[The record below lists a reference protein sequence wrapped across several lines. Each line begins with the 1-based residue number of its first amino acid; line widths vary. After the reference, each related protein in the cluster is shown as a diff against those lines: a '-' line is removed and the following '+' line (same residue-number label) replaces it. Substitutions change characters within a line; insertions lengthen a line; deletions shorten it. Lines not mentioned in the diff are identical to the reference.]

1 MQDRVRDW
9 FARRTYDGWQWTAS
23 ELAQKKELSGT
34 SVSVVLPALDEEA
47 TVGGIVAAIVRE
59 LVERVA
65 LVDEVIVM
73 DSGSTDAT
81 AVVAAEAGARV
92 VAASAVVPWMGARR
106 GKGEALWKSL
116 FVASGDIVVFVD
128 ADLRRFTPRFVV
140 GLLGPLLTDRSL
152 VYVKGAY
159 DRPLMGGS
167 STKPTGVG
175 GRVTELLARPL
186 INVHWPE
193 LSGFVQPL
201 GGEYAG
207 RRNALMKV
215 PFPTGYGVEIALL
228 VDLLHR
234 HGLYSLGQ
242 VDLGRRV
249 HSHQS
254 DEGLSRMASE
264 VLHTAQ
270 RRLGGASLRG
280 DVLHQFRRGQGGSY
294 DLVQWQVPTEERPPV
309 ATVLAEL
316 AADSGAGRPMSD
328 DADPDDLGLLTG

>member
-9 FARRTYDGWQWTAS
+9 FARRTYDGWGWTAS
-23 ELAQKKELSGT
+23 ELAQRKKLAGM

-47 TVGGIVAAIVRE
+47 TVGGIVASIVGE
-59 LVERVA
+59 LVERVP

-73 DSGSTDAT
+73 DSGSSDAT
-81 AVVAAEAGARV
+81 AVRAAEAGARV
-92 VAASAVVPWMGARR
+92 VAASAVVPWMGVRR

-159 DRPLMGGS
+159 DRPLVEAAT
-167 STKPTGVG
+167 TKPVGG

-193 LSGFVQPL
+193 LAGFVQPL

-254 DEGLSRMASE
+254 DEGLARMASE

-270 RRLGGASLRG
+270 RRLGGVMLRG
-280 DVLHQFRRGQGGSY
+280 DVLHQFRRGQKGSY
-294 DLVQWQVPTEERPPV
+294 DLVPWQVPTEERPPA

-316 AADSGAGRPMSD
+316 SAGAGGRRGD
-328 DADPDDLGLLTG
+328 EDPDDLGLLTG

>member
-1 MQDRVRDW
+1 VQDRVRDW

-23 ELAQKKELSGT
+23 ELAQRKQLTGT

-47 TVGGIVAAIVRE
+47 TVGGIVSSIVRE
-59 LVERVA
+59 LVDRVG
-65 LVDEVIVM
+65 LVDEVVVM
-73 DSGSTDAT
+73 DSGSNDAT
-81 AVVAAEAGARV
+81 AVRAAEAGARV
-92 VAASAVVPWMGARR
+92 VAASAVVPWMGACR

-159 DRPLMGGS
+159 DRPLAGPTATS
-167 STKPTGVG
+167 PTGG

-186 INVHWPE
+186 LNVHWPE

-215 PFPTGYGVEIALL
+215 PFPTGYGVEIGLL

-234 HGLYSLGQ
+234 HGLYSLAQ

-254 DEGLSRMASE
+254 EEALTRMASE

-270 RRLGGASLRG
+270 RRLGGVTLRG
-280 DVLHQFRRGQGGSY
+280 DVLHQFRRGPGGTY
-294 DLVQWQVPTEERPPV
+294 DLVEWQVPTEERPPA
-309 ATVLAEL
+309 ATVM
-316 AADSGAGRPMSD
+316 ADLTTNTARGRGWTD
-328 DADPDDLGLLTG
+328 DADPDDLGLVMG